1 MATTLNGREV
11 TANVSVDDLARPYKS
26 TNPLFVGKTYHVGR
40 WGTRGFNCSPE
51 FYKAFKAGRV
61 EQLTLEE
68 TIYKRKDDATGI
80 EVDVPSASLVTWL
93 TLEQV
98 LGLDKNETAKIEAG
112 TMLAVAKAKSKIAV
126 KGAELAALKEFGI
139 TMEEMKQL
147 QAIA

>member
-68 TIYKRKDDATGI
+68 TTYKRKDDATGT
-80 EVDVPSASLVTWL
+80 ESDVPSASFVTWL
-93 TLEQV
+93 TLDQV
-98 LGLDKNETAKIEAG
+98 IALDGNETAKIDAG
-112 TMLAVAKAKSKIAV
+112 TRLAVSKAKSKIAV
-126 KGAELAALKEFGI
+126 KGAELAAMKEFGI
-139 TMEEMKQL
+139 TMDEMREL
-147 QAIA
+147 TAIA